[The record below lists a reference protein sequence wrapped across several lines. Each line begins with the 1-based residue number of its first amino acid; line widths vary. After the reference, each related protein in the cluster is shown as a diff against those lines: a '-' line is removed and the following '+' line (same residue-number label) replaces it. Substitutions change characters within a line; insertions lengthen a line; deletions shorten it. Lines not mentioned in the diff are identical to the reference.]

1 MGDVINT
8 LAECCAD
15 PLTKDGVWLW
25 GTKRFS
31 EPQNQL
37 LEL

>member
-1 MGDVINT
+1 MADVINT

-15 PLTKDGVWLW
+15 PLTKDGVSLW
-25 GTKRFS
+25 GTK
-31 EPQNQL
+31 L